1 MRGKNFM
8 FSVAAAAVLA
18 AFNPALAQDSSTLNV
33 SPNVGVDAN
42 VSPGVNVGSGDQSV
56 SSSVSANQQSTD
68 IGSSVTGQASGSTSA
83 EAQTGSTGSGA
94 SAQGSAS
101 GDAAISASGEDKERH
116 GRARGH
122 DPDKLTGLD
131 RADQAA
137 GEHGQKGR
145 DTAREKQGG

>member
-1 MRGKNFM
+1 MTRKKFM
-8 FSVAAAAVLA
+8 LSVAAAAVLG

-42 VSPGVNVGSGDQSV
+42 VGTTDQ
-56 SSSVSANQQSTD
+56 SSVS
-68 IGSSVTGQASGSTSA
+68 GQASGSASA
-83 EAQTGSTGSGA
+83 DAQTGATSSGA

-101 GDAAISASGEDKERH
+101 GDASISASGEDKERH
-116 GRARGH
+116 GKARGH

-137 GEHGQKGR
+137 GEHGQQGR
-145 DTAREKQGG
+145 DNAREKQDRK